1 MIQSLLETREV
12 LFEIAFELYGE
23 MWVASEKFWGSPT
36 ERELTETQNRLYDLG
51 YEDPAP
57 TEAELK
63 AAEKLAKKLGL
74 DL

>member
-1 MIQSLLETREV
+1 MIQSLLETREA

-23 MWVASEKFWGSPT
+23 AWVASEKFWGSPT
-36 ERELTETQNRLYDLG
+36 ERELTETQDRLYDLG

-57 TEAELK
+57 SKEEIK
-63 AAEKLAKKLGL
+63 AAKKLAKKLRL

>member
-1 MIQSLLETREV
+1 MIQSLLETREA

-51 YEDPAP
+51 YEDPTP
-57 TEAELK
+57 TEEQIK
-63 AAEKLAKKLGL
+63 AAKKLAKKLGF

>member
-63 AAEKLAKKLGL
+63 AAEKLAKKLVL